1 MDLLA
6 LADRMASGFAQGIA
20 QGIAWWVV
28 VAAGLPTAMLA
39 LECLV
44 GTRRARP
51 DDVGEAPP
59 FIVVMP
65 AHDEAAVIE
74 ASVRA
79 ASEQLRDGDELLV
92 VADNCSDDTA
102 ARARAL
108 GATVI
113 ERCDPNLKG
122 KGYALEHARAFI
134 AKQRPAAGVR
144 AGVRQGPGAVLVLDA
159 DCRAMPGSLR
169 MLAETAMRRD
179 AAVQGIFL
187 LAAPRDAGAV
197 VKVSSFAFL
206 IKNLVRLQG
215 LVRLSGMALL
225 QGSGMAFPRAM
236 YLEMRWPGG
245 SLVEDLEMGL
255 DLLLAGK
262 RVVVEPAARILSAT
276 STVEGTGNQRRRW
289 EHGMMQTAWRYVP
302 RLLARAMRRPALAVV
317 ALDLMVPPTVLLA
330 LCSATALG
338 IVLALAGPGAPFFTL
353 LATQAAAALGVSL
366 AWWHHGRDTLP
377 LSSLRELPGYFVW
390 KLPLIAQFVTR
401 REREW
406 TRTERLP

>member
-6 LADRMASGFAQGIA
+6 LADRMALGS
-20 QGIAWWVV
+20 AWWMAI
-28 VAAGLPTAMLA
+28 AAGLPTAMLA

-44 GTRRARP
+44 GTRRQPLGEA
-51 DDVGEAPP
+51 GEAPP

-74 ASVRA
+74 ASIHAVR
-79 ASEQLRDGDELLV
+79 EQLRDRDELLV
-92 VADNCSDDTA
+92 VADNCSDDTG

-108 GATVI
+108 GATVV
-113 ERCDPNLKG
+113 ERYDTDLRG
-122 KGYALEHARAFI
+122 KGHALECARAFI
-134 AKQRPAAGVR
+134 ADHRPGA
-144 AGVRQGPGAVLVLDA
+144 GAVLVLDA
-159 DCRAMPGSLR
+159 DCRAMPGSLFA
-169 MLAETAMRRD
+169 LAQAAMRRD

-197 VKVSSFAFL
+197 VRVSSFAFL

-215 LVRLSGMALL
+215 LARLSGMALL

-245 SLVEDLEMGL
+245 SLVEDLEMGI
-255 DLLLAGK
+255 DLLLAGR
-262 RVVVEPAARILSAT
+262 RVIVEPGARILSAT
-276 STVEGTGNQRRRW
+276 SSIEGTGSQRRRW

-302 RLLARAMRRPALAVV
+302 KLLARAARRPALAVV

-330 LCSATALG
+330 LCSAAALA
-338 IVLALAGPGAPFFTL
+338 IVLALAGPTGPF
-353 LATQAAAALGVSL
+353 LALIAVQIAAVVGVSL
-366 AWWHHGRDTLP
+366 AWWHHGREALP
-377 LSSLRELPGYFVW
+377 WSSLRELPGYFIW

-401 REREW
+401 RQREW

>member
-1 MDLLA
+1 MDVLA
-6 LADRMASGFAQGIA
+6 LADRMALGFA
-20 QGIAWWVV
+20 WWMA

-44 GTRRARP
+44 GARRGP
-51 DDVGEAPP
+51 SVESGEAPS

-65 AHDEAAVIE
+65 AHDEAAGIE
-74 ASVRA
+74 ASARA
-79 ASEQLRDGDELLV
+79 ALAQLRGGDELLV

-113 ERCDPNLKG
+113 ERRDPDLRG
-122 KGYALEHARAFI
+122 KGHALDYARAFI
-134 AKQRPAAGVR
+134 AGHRPDC
-144 AGVRQGPGAVLVLDA
+144 GAVIVLDA
-159 DCRAMPGSLR
+159 DCRAMPGSLTA
-169 MLAETAMRRD
+169 LAETAARRD

-197 VKVSSFAFL
+197 VRVSSFAFL
-206 IKNLVRLQG
+206 VKNLVRLQG
-215 LVRLSGMALL
+215 LARLSGMALL

-255 DLLLAGK
+255 DLLLAGR
-262 RVVVEPAARILSAT
+262 RVVVEPGARILSAT
-276 STVEGTGNQRRRW
+276 SSVEGTGSQRRRW

-302 RLLARAMRRPALAVV
+302 RLLARAVRRPALAVV

-330 LCSATALG
+330 LCSAAALG
-338 IVLALAGPGAPFFTL
+338 IVLALAGPTAPFLTL
-353 LATQAAAALGVSL
+353 LAAQVAAALGVSL
-366 AWWHHGRDTLP
+366 AWWHHGRDALP
-377 LSSLRELPGYFVW
+377 WSSLRELPGYFVW